1 MPELV
6 EVELSRQLAEALAG
20 RTISSCDL
28 VDPKVSRLA
37 PQILTKA
44 LVGTAFHQ
52 PRRRGKL
59 LLLDTDGPTLALH
72 FGMSGRLVL
81 DGRAALDRLLYAPS
95 GLETRWLRLV
105 LTLDDGGHLA
115 LFDPRRF
122 ARVTL
127 DPDEDA
133 LGPDATSLR
142 LSDLRSALGASR
154 ATLKTRLLDQRRIAG
169 IGNLI
174 GDEVLWCA
182 GLAPGRPTG
191 TLGEAELRRL
201 HRQLKHTIRVLIAR
215 GGSHTGTLT
224 PRRHPGSTCPKDA
237 SPLARDVVAGRTTY
251 WCPTHQR

>member
-1 MPELV
+1 VPELV

-20 RTISSCDL
+20 RTVRSCDL
-28 VDPKVSRLA
+28 VDPKVSLLG
-37 PQILTKA
+37 PQILTEA
-44 LVGTAFHQ
+44 LVGTTFRQ

-81 DGRAALDRLLYAPS
+81 DGRVALDRLLYAPS
-95 GLETRWLRLV
+95 GLETRWLRVL
-105 LTLDDGGHLA
+105 LTLDDGGCLA

-133 LGPDATSLR
+133 LGPDAASLS
-142 LSDLRSALGASR
+142 LSELRSALSPSDAV
-154 ATLKTRLLDQRRIAG
+154 LKTRLLDQRRIAG

-174 GDEVLWCA
+174 ADEVLWRA
-182 GLAPGRPTG
+182 GLAPGRPTS
-191 TLGEAELRRL
+191 TLGEAELRL
-201 HRQLKHTIRVLIAR
+201 LSRQLTRTIRVLIDQ
-215 GGSHTGTLT
+215 GGSHTGTLA
-224 PRRHPGSTCPKDA
+224 PQRHPGSACPKDG